1 LAVSYQWAESFAD
14 IDGISWDPLVP
25 IDRSSLLGIDS
36 RPTVERLAGLSGDS
50 YEHVTWSDERGELPE
65 EGSSPASQHERHFES
80 DSDLAPRTIAK
91 RVSEMLTLPGSRS
104 DYHFGMLQAWEALY
118 AARRRDGRVFD
129 WIESLCLADIELM
142 EQGPELV
149 FAEDHWNNLDQGYP
163 IFPAFQRLSSL
174 YQREGYLADA
184 VEIEKRCAALGA
196 ARPVGEEAIERQKAL
211 LEEDGR

>member
-1 LAVSYQWAESFAD
+1 
-14 IDGISWDPLVP
+14 
-25 IDRSSLLGIDS
+25 
-36 RPTVERLAGLSGDS
+36 
-50 YEHVTWSDERGELPE
+50 
-65 EGSSPASQHERHFES
+65 
-80 DSDLAPRTIAK
+80 
-91 RVSEMLTLPGSRS
+91 
-104 DYHFGMLQAWEALY
+104 MLQAWEALY